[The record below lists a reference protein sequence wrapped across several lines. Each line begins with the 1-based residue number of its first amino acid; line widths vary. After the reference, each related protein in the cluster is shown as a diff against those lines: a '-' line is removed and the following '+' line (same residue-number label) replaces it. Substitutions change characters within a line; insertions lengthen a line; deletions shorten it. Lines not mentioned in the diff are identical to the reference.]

1 MAIRFRRH
9 ANSWMRPPDPVHERR
24 SSGGRPGKNT
34 LVLVPLP
41 APPRL
46 QSVSPAN
53 AVAPLELS
61 PEAVID
67 ITEDNKEIKE
77 NE

>member
-9 ANSWMRPPDPVHERR
+9 VNSWMRPPDPVHERR

-34 LVLVPLP
+34 FVVVPVP

-46 QSVSPAN
+46 QSGSPAN
-53 AVAPLELS
+53 PTAPLELP

-67 ITEDNKEIKE
+67 ITEEVEE